1 MKTINEAVET
11 LNNLVEA
18 YKIGEAILDDK
29 DIDALITLLE
39 VHDLEEKQIDF
50 LDEKVDELMDELDV
64 HNTALT
70 LVRMWSNQPG
80 EPAKFRTYLDNYQTA
95 LKELGGSDE

>member
-1 MKTINEAVET
+1 MTINEAIKI

-18 YKIGEAILDDK
+18 YKIGEATLDDK
-29 DIDALITLLE
+29 DIDAITTLLE

-70 LVRMWSNQPG
+70 LVGMWSNQSG
-80 EPAKFRTYLDNYQTA
+80 APAKFRDHLDNYQTA
-95 LKELGGSDE
+95 VKELGGSDE

>member
-18 YKIGEAILDDK
+18 YKIGEATLDDK

-80 EPAKFRTYLDNYQTA
+80 EPAKFRDHLDNYQTA